1 MADLDRLLRPDVSEA
16 AAEAAQ
22 LPDFA
27 SIQRRGVRRRRT
39 RAALGAAAVV
49 AVLLGVGG
57 SLRILG
63 VVDAHAPSPVD
74 QRESIQRVPDH
85 GEIEP
90 GTYRVPRSLRSAVAY
105 EVTFPEGWS
114 VRSGNQFDAYGEP
127 LGEVEVLPFGAVDQ
141 IYADT
146 CRGERGLTKDVGPAV
161 GELVTALLDQPG
173 IAASQPVRTMLGGY
187 PATRVDLR
195 VPRRM
200 QSKNCFE
207 GPGTG
212 LQVWFSEPDNYLY
225 VGPDGVVRVYVVDV
239 HGERAVFTTQYRPE
253 YTSEETL
260 AKLEEVLDSIV
271 IRE

>member
-1 MADLDRLLRPDVSEA
+1 MADLDRLLRPVVSEA

-114 VRSGNQFDAYGEP
+114 VRSGNQFDAYPGQRTRQQATIGIGPIKGKTGCFPEKDCTHFRF
-127 LGEVEVLPFGAVDQ
+127 LSTCLPH
-141 IYADT
+141 
-146 CRGERGLTKDVGPAV
+146 PS
-161 GELVTALLDQPG
+161 P
-173 IAASQPVRTMLGGY
+173 
-187 PATRVDLR
+187 
-195 VPRRM
+195 PR
-200 QSKNCFE
+200 
-207 GPGTG
+207 
-212 LQVWFSEPDNYLY
+212 
-225 VGPDGVVRVYVVDV
+225 
-239 HGERAVFTTQYRPE
+239 
-253 YTSEETL
+253 
-260 AKLEEVLDSIV
+260 
-271 IRE
+271 IREGTELGRPMITFRP